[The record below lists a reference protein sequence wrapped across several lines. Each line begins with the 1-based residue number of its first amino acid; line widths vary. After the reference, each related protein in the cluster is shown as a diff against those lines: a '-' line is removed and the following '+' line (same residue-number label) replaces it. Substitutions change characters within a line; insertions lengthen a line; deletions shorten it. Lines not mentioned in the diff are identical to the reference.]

1 MLGRRRIMD
10 SKVPISVF
18 FHFKRKRREN
28 AKFELLLQAG
38 SYVWLTYQEAY
49 DAAIRMGSA
58 MRSRGVNPV
67 SATSIEMVLLG
78 VFILQMIRWNFRK
91 SSEVFG
97 FWVLCFSGRQ
107 VWDLWIQLPRMDNC
121 YGGIM
126 SIGFAGFHINL
137 ANEFCS

>member
-1 MLGRRRIMD
+1 MAASNPFSETFMSPEVIPSRETPKTRCWVDAELSIPRYP
-10 SKVPISVF
+10 SLF
-18 FHFKRKRREN
+18 FHNFKRKRREN

-78 VFILQMIRWNFRK
+78 VFILQMIR
-91 SSEVFG
+91 
-97 FWVLCFSGRQ
+97 
-107 VWDLWIQLPRMDNC
+107 
-121 YGGIM
+121 
-126 SIGFAGFHINL
+126 
-137 ANEFCS
+137 